1 MERDSVILIRARIS
15 GIKVVPRSLAL
26 WVRDFLYGGER
37 MDWFGGALMILG
49 AIMVYQVNFVFKVL
63 KIKPDVNKIIVLK
76 LIGLIVSTIG
86 ALKILDVIK

>member
-1 MERDSVILIRARIS
+1 
-15 GIKVVPRSLAL
+15 
-26 WVRDFLYGGER
+26 

-63 KIKPDVNKIIVLK
+63 KIEPNVNKIIVLK
-76 LIGLIVSTIG
+76 LIGLIVSTVG